1 MNYPFNKHRCLR
13 KVNYVHL
20 PTHLGRAALHTL
32 PASTQASDLTLAFQ
46 TVARKAGKDQRVA
59 DPELEAYP
67 PAVRGYS
74 RIPRTAPSCTL

>member
-1 MNYPFNKHRCLR
+1 MFEKGKLCP
-13 KVNYVHL
+13 
-20 PTHLGRAALHTL
+20 PTHTSGQGCTPHS

-74 RIPRTAPSCTL
+74 RILARLQAVLFDTET